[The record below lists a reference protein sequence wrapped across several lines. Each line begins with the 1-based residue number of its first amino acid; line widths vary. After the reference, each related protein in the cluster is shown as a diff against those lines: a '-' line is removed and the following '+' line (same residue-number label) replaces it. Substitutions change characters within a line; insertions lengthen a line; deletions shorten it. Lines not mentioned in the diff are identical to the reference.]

1 MFLSAVG
8 QISSLCQVFEHYG
21 GHNNLIH
28 AIAIAIYILYI
39 MGAAGQSFSLSRRFE
54 FIEYSHIAI

>member
-1 MFLSAVG
+1 MYMNVMEDQIFCSMFLSAVV

-28 AIAIAIYILYI
+28 ALISIDLARITL
-39 MGAAGQSFSLSRRFE
+39 FCLNLNFL
-54 FIEYSHIAI
+54 FF